1 MAGSVQVVVDYSDF
15 AQAYGG
21 SFADRLTLVRLPGCA
36 ATTPEVPECSANPVW
51 VSATNDPHAKTLTAV
66 VDVAG
71 DSTAASSRRGVF
83 EGFAAETSVES
94 VGVYALASSAS
105 GGSTGSYTAS
115 DLKPSGSWQVGES
128 AGSFNYSYPLPE
140 PPLPYGQTL
149 GLELSYSSSS
159 VDGMTH
165 GTNNQSGPAG
175 LGWS

>member
-1 MAGSVQVVVDYSDF
+1 M
-15 AQAYGG
+15 
-21 SFADRLTLVRLPGCA
+21 
-36 ATTPEVPECSANPVW
+36 PECSANPVW

-71 DSTAASSRRGVF
+71 DSTAAGSWRGVF
-83 EGFAAETSVES
+83 EGFVAETSVES

-165 GTNNQSGPAG
+165 GTNNQLVRPGWAGRDYSGQAG
-175 LGWS
+175 VLGIHGLPSSALRSSVAARRPFLRMVEM